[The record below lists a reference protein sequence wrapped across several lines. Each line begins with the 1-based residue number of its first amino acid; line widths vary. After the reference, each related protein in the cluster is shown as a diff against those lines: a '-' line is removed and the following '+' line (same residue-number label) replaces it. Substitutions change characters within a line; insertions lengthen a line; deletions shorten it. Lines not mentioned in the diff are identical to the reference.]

1 MIFFTKA
8 AIILLY
14 LNIFVPIYK
23 TRTWWLIHSSLIF
36 LVALYIPVTLTK
48 IFQCTPRRKIWD
60 SKLPGK
66 CVNLNDLLLV
76 TGSLNLVTDIFLL
89 LFPIYNIWSL
99 KLRLKQQIALTFVF
113 LIGTMYVFKIP
124 LSKF

>member
-14 LNIFVPIYK
+14 LNIFVPIYR
-23 TRTWWLIHSSLIF
+23 TRTWWLIYSSLAF
-36 LVALYIPVTLTK
+36 LIALYIPVTLTK
-48 IFQCTPRRKIWD
+48 IFQCTPRSKIWN
-60 SKLPGK
+60 SKEPGK

-76 TGSLNLVTDIFLL
+76 TGSLNLVTDVFLL

-99 KLRLKQQIALTFVF
+99 KLHLKQQIALTFVF
-113 LIGTMYVFKIP
+113 LIGTMYGSIIP
-124 LSKF
+124 IE